1 MQRKEKWLI
10 EEKEDSFEEEMKE
23 HGRENEGAWERK
35 WMHEKRENITY
46 SMHGRIIQSNRKIK
60 IRGKKII
67 FLNT

>member
-1 MQRKEKWLI
+1 MKRKWR
-10 EEKEDSFEEEMKE
+10 SMGEEMKE
-23 HGRENEGAWERK
+23 HGRGNGGALKRK

>member
-1 MQRKEKWLI
+1 ME
-10 EEKEDSFEEEMKE
+10 E
-23 HGRENEGAWERK
+23 HGRGNEGAWERK

-67 FLNT
+67 SLNM

>member
-1 MQRKEKWLI
+1 MGEK
-10 EEKEDSFEEEMKE
+10 MKV
-23 HGRENEGAWERK
+23 HRRENEGACERK

>member
-1 MQRKEKWLI
+1 MKRKKIPLKRKWRSMGEK
-10 EEKEDSFEEEMKE
+10 MKV
-23 HGRENEGAWERK
+23 HRRENEGACERK